1 MISSVESRKV
11 RPDTKQ
17 AQVIAMMRQPKGAT
31 IDAIMRSTGW
41 QQHSVRGF
49 FAAVVRKRLGMDLT
63 SEATERGRVYRIVG
77 RHDDE
82 QASPA

>member
-1 MISSVESRKV
+1 MNSSVESRKV
-11 RPDTKQ
+11 RPATKQ

-49 FAAVVRKRLGMDLT
+49 LAAVVRKRLGMDLT
-63 SEATERGRVYRIVG
+63 SEAAESGRVYRIVD
-77 RHDDE
+77 RHDHE
-82 QASPA
+82 QARPA